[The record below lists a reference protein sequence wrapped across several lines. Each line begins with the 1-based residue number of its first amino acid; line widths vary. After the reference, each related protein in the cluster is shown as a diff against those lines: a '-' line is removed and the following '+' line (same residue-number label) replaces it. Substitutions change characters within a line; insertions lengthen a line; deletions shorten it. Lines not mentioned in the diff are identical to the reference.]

1 MGEIREILRGAG
13 FFAPQIG
20 VKPIRGE
27 EREAHVH
34 AALGEERAH
43 VRVLEELP
51 ELLEEVVD
59 LVRWTTHGGGGYQ
72 KRYHRPR
79 VGIEPEERK
88 DERRHDE
95 ALLESEER
103 YRTLFE
109 QAPVGVFLY
118 DRTLSI
124 RHFNS
129 RFVEILRTR
138 RELLDGLDMR
148 KLRDQ
153 RIIPALERPFAG
165 EPGHYEGPYDTTTSD
180 AHIVISMR
188 LAPLRDANG
197 NVTLAMGLV
206 EDVTSIR
213 ASEEALKSSVER
225 FRALIEL
232 LPDGVVVYT
241 TDGELRFANPAMR
254 RALRFTDEPLPP
266 NIFDFLHPDDRAR
279 AIERRAVMLSGGSTP
294 PAEIRVRRRDGTYV
308 SMEVASIEVDFDGER
323 AVLTV
328 LRDTAERG
336 VVQARLA
343 QADRMIAVGTLAAGV
358 AHEINNPLAYLK
370 ANLDLALSR
379 RLPALASDLDAL
391 AGDGDDER
399 ATLERARSSVAQLRE
414 MLLLAQ
420 DGAERVRTIVHDLR
434 TFSRDDEPLFPVDP
448 RRVLDASLNL
458 AGSDLRPRARV
469 ERRYDEVPP
478 VRCSEARLGQVFLNL
493 LVNAAHA
500 IREGDPL
507 RHRIVAA
514 TFTDAAGRACISV
527 SDTGVG
533 ISPEVLARI
542 WDPFFTT
549 RASGEGTGLGLW
561 VCQRIVHQLGGTI
574 EVTSQLGEGT
584 TFTVRL
590 PPGDASTPPPPA

>member
-1 MGEIREILRGAG
+1 MGSESREPKA
-13 FFAPQIG
+13 
-20 VKPIRGE
+20 
-27 EREAHVH
+27 ER
-34 AALGEERAH
+34 
-43 VRVLEELP
+43 
-51 ELLEEVVD
+51 
-59 LVRWTTHGGGGYQ
+59 Q
-72 KRYHRPR
+72 
-79 VGIEPEERK
+79 
-88 DERRHDE
+88 HDE
-95 ALLESEER
+95 ALRESEER

-118 DRTLSI
+118 DRTLRI

-129 RFVEILRTR
+129 RFVEILRSR
-138 RELLDGLDMR
+138 RELLEGLDMR

-153 RIIPALERPFAG
+153 RIIPALERPFVG
-165 EPGHYEGPYDTTTSD
+165 EPGQYEGPYDTTTS
-180 AHIVISMR
+180 AVHILISMR
-188 LAPLRDANG
+188 LAPLRDATG
-197 NVTLAMGLV
+197 SVTLAMGLV

-213 ASEEALKSSVER
+213 ASQEALQSSVAR

-232 LPDGVVVYT
+232 LPDGVIVYT
-241 TDGELRFANPAMR
+241 TDGDLRFANPAIR
-254 RALRFTDEPLPP
+254 RSLRFADEPLPP
-266 NIFDFLHPDDRAR
+266 NIFEFLHPDDRAR
-279 AIERRAVMLSGGSTP
+279 AVERRAVMMSGGSSP
-294 PAEIRVRRRDGTYV
+294 PVEVRIRRRDGVYL

-336 VVQARLA
+336 VAHARLA
-343 QADRMIAVGTLAAGV
+343 QSDRMIAVGTLAAGV

-379 RLPALASDLDAL
+379 RLPALAADLDAISTD
-391 AGDGDDER
+391 GGDDES
-399 ATLERARSSVAQLRE
+399 AALERARTAVAQLRE

-420 DGAERVRTIVHDLR
+420 DGAERVRTIVQDLR

-469 ERRYDEVPP
+469 ERRYDDVPP

-507 RHRIVAA
+507 RQRIVVA
-514 TFTDAAGRACISV
+514 TFTDGEGRACISV

-533 ISPEVLARI
+533 MSPEVLSRI

-561 VCQRIVHQLGGTI
+561 VCQRIVNQLGGTI

-584 TFTVRL
+584 TFVVRL
-590 PPGDASTPPPPA
+590 PPGDASVPPPA